1 MSGSIQPLRIQ
12 KGTPASSPTKM
23 SNSPKQMP
31 LSELSLM
38 EKRRNSPS
46 YNQVTKKPLLNGES
60 SPFDSPPFVVNSPR
74 HYWQNR
80 DSVSPSRFGAE
91 NRNSLEGRDAS
102 PSPAKRS
109 SIENLKRASRVKN
122 SNMFAREQKNE
133 YDPTSSPTIERP
145 LATGRPLSTQV
156 HGNAYGGRG
165 LDGFRTRDQEESP
178 KKPFSPLTSPSG
190 FRDAPVFASSP
201 SKGQPSPG
209 KSSLSKK
216 SRYALAQG
224 FDPENEIWSDEEDG
238 SIERQLPPGKSLHRH
253 AKSVTF
259 DAAPPQ
265 VNEYEM
271 TTPDPS
277 SIASGSREGSY
288 DSVGNGNEESFDR
301 GSSIERD
308 DSFDASLED
317 TDKTPVVLPE
327 DWRFM
332 SPSSANEDLASHV
345 DDPFDGEQSSPAP
358 TARPSTAIDARAS
371 PTRTDSA
378 NSSGERRPLPPL
390 PGLGLPSFPRPRLD
404 SNGGLSATA
413 ERVSSGQRDLPDLPR
428 PASITKAEIQ
438 GMGGCSM
445 SLEDRLR
452 LMVLQDE
459 ENSKSFE
466 EEQRERRLRRGNSKS
481 PEREIL
487 VQEAEVNESSENPN
501 DKDDVAGL
509 GEFKMPPRIS
519 RESILRKVKAQRQEP
534 DYEGLDYDSPPLSPR
549 IEEDSLANL
558 DPDDPLPSL
567 ETENTMEAAETSMI
581 IKEEEVEGND
591 VDLYSIPDLYSQQL
605 HAESYMTAIEKLEEY
620 AERTNLGTDHPE
632 DDDASQYSSDSKDE
646 KYQQEHQSKSIVE
659 EDSLPTPRAST
670 PTQAQDDKERAKAHR
685 MSLPQ
690 FASMLGEQDFGFGLE
705 TFMTPS
711 HLVDSEPVKAAAPSD
726 ERRVEPSHE
735 MAKRPVTPE
744 AQLQPPKFPGYGD
757 DVEDEPGTP
766 DSVIRHPIADS
777 PPCLSPAVPERVATI
792 KAPGGKLKTR
802 PSITPS
808 DSEAMAETR
817 RKVSREVPDVPAM
830 PERHHTRPSMIEEAS
845 FLELGET
852 SHEQTVEAQISDD
865 ATTRNDVHEEKR
877 QSSLVKLDVPV
888 EGNDGLAF
896 GLDQEFDRVME
907 AQKVAFAFPC
917 PEMQPLCEPAANA
930 EYTAGQGFRSIR
942 ENVANRRCRAQKG
955 YLMRQNTKVVVASS
969 ASNEFAA
976 ETTEGLDQDIRGT
989 RSAGSSPRKPSQ
1001 TKTWTTEPWN
1011 GKVRRK
1017 SIRQSGGSPQKVVN
1031 SGPVPPLPGQQS
1043 NVASELHSVA
1053 EDEAMVPE
1061 EIEDGAE
1068 RGRLFVK
1075 VQRVKDLD
1083 LPLPRG
1089 KGKPIDIS
1097 RAQVADI
1104 WSGERSYFALT
1115 LDNGLHCVT
1124 TAWLELG
1131 KTAPIGQEFELVVLN
1146 DLEFQLTLQTKIEEP
1161 KAKPITES
1169 PTKAP
1174 VSPKK
1179 SAFSKV
1185 FSSPKKRKEIELKE
1199 REEARKADRLR
1210 QQEAQSNRRS
1220 TQPTAWDLLHNLV
1233 AKDGSF
1239 ARSYVCLKDHE
1250 SNAFGRPHTVDV
1262 PCFNEW
1268 AMEEAPNSSS
1278 VKSKRS
1284 TTSMSLQRK
1293 APYRVGKLELQL
1305 LYVPKPKDAMEDDM
1319 PKSMNA
1325 CIRELK
1331 EAESSTTKK
1340 WEGHL
1345 SQQGGDCPYWRR
1357 RFFTL
1362 DGAKFT
1368 AYHESTR
1375 QPRATINLSKASKL
1389 IDDKSSL
1396 VQKETSGKS
1405 GGRRKSAFAEE
1416 EEGYMF
1422 VEEGF
1427 RIRFANGET
1436 IDFYADSAAEKD
1448 GWMKALSEVVG
1459 KDLTKPKRWTDIV
1472 MAKQRAAASKADK
1485 AGQQPSTKAPTQS
1498 PTKAPPTRSA
1508 PPTPAKPAPSKTFV
1522 PAPVPKDAKHG
1533 PSSASRRTDTA
1544 SKSRSMIF

>member
-1 MSGSIQPLRIQ
+1 
-12 KGTPASSPTKM
+12 
-23 SNSPKQMP
+23 
-31 LSELSLM
+31 M

-46 YNQVTKKPLLNGES
+46 YNQVTKNMLFSDKS
-60 SPFDSPPFVVNSPR
+60 SPLDSPPIAAHSPR
-74 HYWQNR
+74 HYWQSR

-91 NRNSLEGRDAS
+91 NRGSLEGRDTS
-102 PSPAKRS
+102 PSPVKRS
-109 SIENLKRASRVKN
+109 SLENLKRASRVKN

-133 YDPTSSPTIERP
+133 YDPTSSPMIERP
-145 LATGRPLSTQV
+145 LATGRPLSKQMQ
-156 HGNAYGGRG
+156 GNAYGGRG
-165 LDGFRTRDQEESP
+165 LDGFRNRDQQNGAQKST
-178 KKPFSPLTSPSG
+178 SPLKSPSG
-190 FRDAPVFASSP
+190 FGDAPLLATSPNKGQVSP
-201 SKGQPSPG
+201 S

-216 SRYALAQG
+216 SRYAMAQS
-224 FDPENEIWSDEEDG
+224 FDPENEIWSDEED
-238 SIERQLPPGKSLHRH
+238 SSVERQLPPGKVLHRH

-277 SIASGSREGSY
+277 SIASGSRDGSY
-288 DSVGNGNEESFDR
+288 DSAGDEDEESFDR

-332 SPSSANEDLASHV
+332 SPANANEELAAHV
-345 DDPFDGEQSSPAP
+345 EDPFDGEQSSPAP
-358 TARPSTAIDARAS
+358 TARPSSAVDARIS
-371 PTRTDSA
+371 PTRTDSG
-378 NSSGERRPLPPL
+378 NSNGDRRPLPPL
-390 PGLGLPSFPRPRLD
+390 PALGLPSFPRARSD
-404 SNGGLSATA
+404 SNGSLSATA
-413 ERVSSGQRDLPDLPR
+413 ERVSSGQRELPFLPR
-428 PASITKAEIQ
+428 PASISKAEIQ

-452 LMVLQDE
+452 LMVFQDE
-459 ENSKSFE
+459 DNSKSFE
-466 EEQRERRLRRGNSKS
+466 EEQRERRLRRGQSKS
-481 PEREIL
+481 PEREVI
-487 VQEAEVNESSENPN
+487 VHQTEIKDTSEN

-509 GEFKMPPRIS
+509 GEYKMPPRIS

-534 DYEGLDYDSPPLSPR
+534 DYEGLDYASPPLSPMV
-549 IEEDSLANL
+549 EETSLADI
-558 DPDDPLPSL
+558 DPDIPLPSL
-567 ETENTMEAAETSMI
+567 ETDQAIEEAKTNVI
-581 IKEEEVEGND
+581 IKEEPNDDID
-591 VDLYSIPDLYSQQL
+591 VDLYSIPELYSQQL
-605 HAESYMTAIEKLEEY
+605 QADSYMSAIEKLEDY
-620 AERTNLGTDHPE
+620 AARTNQGTYHPE
-632 DDDASQYSSDSKDE
+632 DDDASQYSADSTDE
-646 KYQQEHQSKSIVE
+646 QYRQAQQDQPALE
-659 EDSLPTPRAST
+659 EESLPTPRAGT
-670 PTQAQDDKERAKAHR
+670 PTQVKETQVEEDENQKKANR

-690 FASMLGEQDFGFGLE
+690 FASMLSEQDFGFGME
-705 TFMTPS
+705 SFMTPS
-711 HLVDSEPVKAAAPSD
+711 HLVDTEPVKSVPPLD
-726 ERRVEPSHE
+726 EQRVEASHDF
-735 MAKRPVTPE
+735 AKRPITPE
-744 AQLQPPKFPGYGD
+744 AQLQPPRFPGYD
-757 DVEDEPGTP
+757 DDANEEPGTP

-777 PPCLSPAVPERVATI
+777 PPLLSPAVPERIATI

-808 DSEAMAETR
+808 DVEAMAETR
-817 RKVSREVPDVPAM
+817 RKVSQEVSYIPPTL
-830 PERHHTRPSMIEEAS
+830 ERHHNRPSMIEEAS
-845 FLELGET
+845 FIEPEVSTQETPMDSRSSAEL
-852 SHEQTVEAQISDD
+852 
-865 ATTRNDVHEEKR
+865 ATKDERTEGKR
-877 QSSLVKLDVPV
+877 QSSLVKLDLPV
-888 EGNDGLAF
+888 EGGDGLGF
-896 GLDQEFDRVME
+896 GLDREFDRVIE
-907 AQKVAFAFPC
+907 AQK
-917 PEMQPLCEPAANA
+917 
-930 EYTAGQGFRSIR
+930 
-942 ENVANRRCRAQKG
+942 KG

-969 ASNEFAA
+969 ASNESTAEAA
-976 ETTEGLDQDIRGT
+976 DNQDGSARGT
-989 RSAGSSPRKPSQ
+989 RSAGNSPRKASQ

-1017 SIRQSGGSPQKVVN
+1017 SIRQSGGSPQKVMH

-1053 EDEAMVPE
+1053 EDEAMIPE
-1061 EIEDGAE
+1061 EIEDGTE

-1083 LPLPRG
+1083 LPLPR
-1089 KGKPIDIS
+1089 
-1097 RAQVADI
+1097 
-1104 WSGERSYFALT
+1104 GERSYFALT

-1161 KAKPITES
+1161 KARPVMDS

-1185 FSSPKKRKEIELKE
+1185 FASPRKRKEMEMRE
-1199 REEARKADRLR
+1199 QEEARKADRQR
-1210 QQEAQSNRRS
+1210 QQDAQANRRS
-1220 TQPTAWDLLHNLV
+1220 VQPTAWDLLHNLV

-1250 SNAFGRPHTVDV
+1250 SHAFGRPYIVDV

-1268 AMEEAPNSSS
+1268 AMEEAQNSSS

-1284 TTSMSLQRK
+1284 THSMGLQRK
-1293 APYRVGKLELQL
+1293 APYRIGKLELQL
-1305 LYVPKPKDAMEDDM
+1305 FYVPKPKDAKDDDM

-1331 EAESSTTKK
+1331 EAESSSIKK
-1340 WEGHL
+1340 WEGNL

-1362 DGAKFT
+1362 EGSKFT

-1448 GWMKALSEVVG
+1448 GWMRALSEVVG
-1459 KDLTKPKRWTDIV
+1459 KDLTKPKRWTDMVI
-1472 MAKQRAAASKADK
+1472 AKHRAAASKAAK
-1485 AGQQPSTKAPTQS
+1485 AEQHTSAKASQQS
-1498 PTKAPPTRSA
+1498 PTKPPPTRSA
-1508 PPTPAKPAPSKTFV
+1508 PPTPAKPIPSKTFV
-1522 PAPVPKDAKHG
+1522 PAPVSKDSRHG
-1533 PSSASRRTDTA
+1533 PTSSQRRADAAAKT
-1544 SKSRSMIF
+1544 RSMIF